1 MGSLAVS
8 LPLSPDSRDG
18 FRMIK
23 GFKKLISQNLKC
35 LILTLPGERVMDP
48 VYGVGL
54 KQYLFSNFSETLFL
68 QAQDKILEQVSIYM
82 PQVDIVDIQ
91 FPNKSPDNNYLSI
104 RIVYAIPA
112 INTTE
117 LLEFTI

>member
-8 LPLSPDSRDG
+8 LPLSTDSRDG

-23 GFKKLISQNLKC
+23 GFKKLIRQNLKC

-68 QAQDKILEQVSIYM
+68 QAQDKILEQVAMYM
-82 PQVDIVDIQ
+82 PQVEIVDIQ

>member
-1 MGSLAVS
+1 
-8 LPLSPDSRDG
+8 
-18 FRMIK
+18 
-23 GFKKLISQNLKC
+23 
-35 LILTLPGERVMDP
+35 MDP